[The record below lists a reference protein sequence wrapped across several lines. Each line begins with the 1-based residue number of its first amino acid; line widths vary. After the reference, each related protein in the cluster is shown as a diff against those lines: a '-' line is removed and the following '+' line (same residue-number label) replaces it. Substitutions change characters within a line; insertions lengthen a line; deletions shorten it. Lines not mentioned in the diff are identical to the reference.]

1 MKKSNRKSVIWFSSL
16 LLTILILPVFSL
28 SGVAAVEPTDIFDA
42 DFDAQVEILMG
53 VAKAP
58 SLAFSAVKGTD
69 VYYSNGYGEQ
79 SDVDLVY
86 YTSTITQMITA
97 TALLQMQEQGLL
109 SLDDPIN
116 DYLPY
121 IIENPYYPDIDLTI
135 MDLLTHSS
143 EINDNQTMSD
153 VVLGE
158 IYTFEDMFY
167 ELLNENGTYFDLD
180 FWYDITPGSVY
191 KFAWINFDLL
201 AYIVEII
208 TEDSF
213 ELYLTDNIFTP
224 LGMSNTHIGY
234 TDYGVSEIAKRYWW
248 NSTSG
253 TNEELAHIEHLSTG
267 SAGVLSTVEDMGRF
281 LSAHMNGGEYN
292 GVQILN
298 STSIATMHD
307 GTGDMY
313 GLGWQIFSTGY
324 KGFVSASWLGFG
336 YALFKGEVGVVIFT
350 NQERFEDGLAGKHQD
365 ILDYIVLAV
374 EELITLNTPFSFWIV
389 PLLFA
394 FLGVLIVLRKR
405 K

>member
-1 MKKSNRKSVIWFSSL
+1 MKKRSKKSIIWFSSL
-16 LLTILILPVFSL
+16 LLTMLILPVFSL

-58 SLAFSAVKGTD
+58 SLAFSAVKGTE

-86 YTSTITQMITA
+86 YTSTMTQMITA
-97 TALLQMQEQGLL
+97 TAILQMQEQGLL
-109 SLDDPIN
+109 SLNDPIN

-121 IIENPYYPDIDLTI
+121 IIENPYYPEVELTI

-143 EINDNQTMSD
+143 EIKNNQTIAD

-167 ELLNENGTYFDLD
+167 ELLNENGTDFDMS

-191 KFAWINFDLL
+191 KFAWINYDIL

-208 TEDSF
+208 TEDTF
-213 ELYLTDNIFTP
+213 EKYLTDNIFTP

-234 TDYGVSEIAKRYWW
+234 TDYGMSELAKRYEW

-253 TNEELAHIEHLSTG
+253 LNAELAHIDHLSIG
-267 SAGVLSTVEDMGRF
+267 SAGVLSTVDDMGKF
-281 LSAHMNGGEYN
+281 LLAHMNDGMYN
-292 GVQILN
+292 DVQILN
-298 STSIATMHD
+298 STSIETMHD

-313 GLGWQIFSTGY
+313 GLGWTIYSTGY
-324 KGFVSASWLGFG
+324 EGYVSASWLGYG
-336 YALFKGEVGVVIFT
+336 YALAKGEVGVVIFT
-350 NQERFEDGLAGKHQD
+350 NQETFESGLAGKHQD
-365 ILDYIVLAV
+365 ILDYIVETA
-374 EELITLNTPFSFWIV
+374 EELKTIDTPFSFWIV
-389 PLLFA
+389 PILFA
-394 FLGVLIVLRKR
+394 FIGVLIVLRKR